1 MKFKRI
7 FLMVLD
13 SLGVG
18 ETADAAEF
26 GDTGCNTLGH
36 VLEKC
41 DLFIPNLKKIGFL
54 DTLAMSDNDQVEAY
68 YTIARPTNA
77 GKDTL
82 NGHYE
87 MVGIQNDIP
96 FQTFNQGFHYD
107 ILAAIEEATGR
118 TVIGN
123 KCCND
128 DSIIQEL
135 GERQYNYGSLIVY
148 TSADSDLQVAAHED
162 CIPIATLHEY
172 CQRIRAI
179 TLKEDWRI
187 ARIIARPFNGTPGKY
202 KFVSSGRKDFAI
214 KPPKKSV
221 LDSLNESNYSVI
233 GIGKIND
240 IFDGEGINKMIKA
253 SNNNEAINK
262 LTDIMDKSFTGL
274 CMVNLCDFDSLYGH
288 LRDVEGY
295 GRAIEELDV
304 DIPIILNKLDL
315 DDLLII
321 TADHG
326 NDPTFQGNDH
336 TRENVPIILYSRNF
350 KEPKRLEQ
358 FSTLANI
365 GALIADNFDVEMP
378 EIGTSILD
386 ELE

>member
-7 FLMVLD
+7 FLLVLD

-18 ETADAAEF
+18 ETTDAVNF
-26 GDTGCNTLGH
+26 GDVGANTLGH
-36 VLEKC
+36 VADEC
-41 DLFIPNLKKIGFL
+41 SLFIPNLKKIGFL
-54 DTLAMSDNDQVEAY
+54 DTLNMSDNNDVDAY
-68 YTIARPTNA
+68 YTIARPINA

-87 MVGIQNDIP
+87 MFGIKNDIP
-96 FQTFNQGFHYD
+96 FKTYNQGFTYD
-107 ILAAIEEATGR
+107 VLSGIEKITGR
-118 TVIGN
+118 SVIGN
-123 KCCND
+123 VCCND

-148 TSADSDLQVAAHED
+148 TSADSDIQVAAHED

-172 CQRIRAI
+172 CEKIRALS
-179 TLKEDWRI
+179 LKEDFRI
-187 ARIIARPFNGTPGKY
+187 ARVIARPFTGTPGKY
-202 KFVSSGRKDFAI
+202 KFVSSGRRDYAI
-214 KPPKKSV
+214 KPPKKSI
-221 LDSLNESNYSVI
+221 LDYLDEANYNVI

-240 IFDGEGINKMIKA
+240 ILDGQGINKMIKA

-262 LTDIMDKSFTGL
+262 LTDIIDKNFTGL
-274 CMVNLCDFDSLYGH
+274 CITNLCDFDSLYGNI
-288 LRDVEGY
+288 RDVEGF

-326 NDPTFQGNDH
+326 NDPTLGHDH
-336 TRENVPIILYSRNF
+336 TRENLPVILYSRNF
-350 KEPKRLEQ
+350 KSPKRLAQ
-358 FSTLANI
+358 FDTLANI
-365 GALIADNFDVEMP
+365 GALIADNFDIEMP
-378 EIGTSILD
+378 EIGTSILE

>member
-7 FLMVLD
+7 FLLVLD

-18 ETADAAEF
+18 ETTDAVNF
-26 GDTGCNTLGH
+26 GDVGANTLGH
-36 VLEKC
+36 VADEC
-41 DLFIPNLKKIGFL
+41 SLFIPNLKKIGFL
-54 DTLAMSDNDQVEAY
+54 DTLNMSDNNDVDAY
-68 YTIARPTNA
+68 YTIARPINA

-87 MVGIQNDIP
+87 MLGIKNDVP
-96 FQTFNQGFHYD
+96 FKTYNQGFTYD
-107 ILAAIEEATGR
+107 VLSSIEQITGR
-118 TVIGN
+118 SVIGN
-123 KCCND
+123 KCCSD

-148 TSADSDLQVAAHED
+148 TSADSDIQVAAHED

-172 CQRIRAI
+172 CEKIRALS
-179 TLKEDWRI
+179 LKEDFRI
-187 ARIIARPFNGTPGKY
+187 ARVIARPFTGTPGKY
-202 KFVSSGRKDFAI
+202 KFVSSGRRDYAI
-214 KPPKKSV
+214 KPPKKSI
-221 LDSLNESNYSVI
+221 LDYLDEANYNVI

-240 IFDGEGINKMIKA
+240 ILDGQGINKMIKA

-262 LTDIMDKSFTGL
+262 LTDIIDKNFTGL
-274 CMVNLCDFDSLYGH
+274 CITNLCDFDSLYGNI
-288 LRDVEGY
+288 RDVEGF

-326 NDPTFQGNDH
+326 NDPTLGHDH
-336 TRENVPIILYSRNF
+336 TRENLPVILYSRNF
-350 KEPKRLEQ
+350 KSPKRLAQ
-358 FSTLANI
+358 FDTLANI
-365 GALIADNFDVEMP
+365 GALIADNFDIEMP
-378 EIGTSILD
+378 EIGTSILE